1 MLRLESISCAYGAVQ
16 VLDDVSFEVG
26 PGEIVGLLGRNGAGK
41 TTTMKAIMG
50 LVPARAGTITLE
62 GIELTALKAHQV
74 PPLGVA
80 YVPQGR
86 GLFSGLSVEENL
98 RMGML
103 VRDSGPEVL
112 DEVLQL
118 FPVLTERL
126 RQRAGTLSGGEQ
138 QMLAT
143 ARALCL
149 GPKVLLLDEPSEG
162 LMPML
167 VDRLLETIK
176 GLTGRGI
183 SILIV
188 EQKVEAALRVADRIV
203 FMENGTIRGESTPT
217 ALAVTSASIGEPRN
231 RPDPEGNRKI
241 AGPSGGFARRSV
253 PDGIDQHAG
262 GRYPAPDRC
271 DDRRWRAAVRRPY
284 QALDIDECQTGKD
297 HRIV

>member
-1 MLRLESISCAYGAVQ
+1 MLRLDAISCAYGAVQ

-62 GIELTALKAHQV
+62 GTELTALKAHEV
-74 PPLGVA
+74 PLLGVA

-217 ALAVTSASIGEPRN
+217 SLAAD
-231 RPDPEGNRKI
+231 PDPL
-241 AGPSGGFARRSV
+241 
-253 PDGIDQHAG
+253 H
-262 GRYPAPDRC
+262 RY
-271 DDRRWRAAVRRPY
+271 V
-284 QALDIDECQTGKD
+284 GV
-297 HRIV
+297 HR